1 MTSNDHV
8 YGQSDKSTVVR
19 IRKISLD
26 ADAWYRHEGRAIHEE
41 QFPLE
46 ATARSPGLD
55 LGLGHVCRLLRP
67 RNREAVMNS
76 RNATIQVYDEPG
88 LDVVPPF
95 LVGEVAGSLLI
106 DEDREQLR
114 QFAESI
120 LEWLERTERR
130 GGATI
135 YRLASSDA

>member
-1 MTSNDHV
+1 
-8 YGQSDKSTVVR
+8 
-19 IRKISLD
+19 
-26 ADAWYRHEGRAIHEE
+26 
-41 QFPLE
+41 
-46 ATARSPGLD
+46 
-55 LGLGHVCRLLRP
+55 
-67 RNREAVMNS
+67 MNN
-76 RNATIQVYDEPG
+76 RNATIQVYDERG

-120 LEWLERTERR
+120 LEWLERTQRA

-135 YRLASSDA
+135 HRLP